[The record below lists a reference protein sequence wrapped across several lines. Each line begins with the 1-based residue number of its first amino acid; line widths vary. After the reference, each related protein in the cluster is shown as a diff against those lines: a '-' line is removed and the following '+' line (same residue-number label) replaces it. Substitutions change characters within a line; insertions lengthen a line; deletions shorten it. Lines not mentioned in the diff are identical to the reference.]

1 MLNVDKLENGIVL
14 DHIQAGDSMKLYK
27 FLHLDRLDCEVAIIK
42 NARSH
47 KMGRKDILKIE
58 GGLDLVNLDVIG
70 FVDPAI
76 TVNIIRDGQICEKK
90 KLALPKELH
99 NVITCKNP
107 RCITSIEQELEQV
120 FILKDASKK
129 VYRCKYC
136 DEAYTWN
143 D

>member
-1 MLNVDKLENGIVL
+1 MLNVDKLNNGIVL
-14 DHIQAGDSMKLYK
+14 DHIKAGNAMKLYN
-27 FLHLDRLDCEVAIIK
+27 FLHLDKLDCEVAIIK
-42 NARSH
+42 NARSR

-70 FVDPAI
+70 FVDPDI
-76 TVNIIRDGQICEKK
+76 TVNIITDGKIEKK
-90 KLALPKELH
+90 KLTLPKELH
-99 NVITCKNP
+99 NVIACRNP
-107 RCITSIEQELEQV
+107 RCITSIEQGLEQV
-120 FILKDASKK
+120 FVLTDEKKK